1 MGVIE
6 NDLNPSVYIG
16 LKLPLEHGKQGFFGR
31 TQKAI
36 EQTKYNIKNLLLT
49 KKGERLGNPTFGSD
63 LERVIF
69 EQEGDDLENRVEETI
84 RSSISEW
91 LPFVGIESIETNFSA
106 NNRNTIN
113 VSIHFSLDIDSTQ
126 VEKLSMDFKSQEPKE
141 YLFGSTIT

>member
-1 MGVIE
+1 MSVIE
-6 NDLNPSVYIG
+6 NDLNPNVYIG
-16 LKLPLEHGKQGFFGR
+16 LKLPLEHGSQGFFGR

-63 LERVIF
+63 LEKVIF

-106 NNRNTIN
+106 RNRNTIN
-113 VSIHFSLDIDSTQ
+113 VSIHFSLDVDSTQ
-126 VEKLSMDFKSQEPKE
+126 VEKLSMDFVSQEPKD

>member
-1 MGVIE
+1 MSVIE
-6 NDLNPSVYIG
+6 NDLNPNVYIG
-16 LKLPLEHGKQGFFGR
+16 LKLPLEYGNQGFFGR

-63 LERVIF
+63 LEKVIF

-106 NNRNTIN
+106 RNRNTIN
-113 VSIHFSLDIDSTQ
+113 VSIHFSLDVDSTQ
-126 VEKLSMDFKSQEPKE
+126 VEKLSMDFVSQEPKD

>member
-16 LKLPLEHGKQGFFGR
+16 LKLPLEHGNQGFFGR

-63 LERVIF
+63 LEKVIF
-69 EQEGDDLENRVEETI
+69 EQEGDDLENRVEESI

-91 LPFVGIESIETNFSA
+91 LPFVGIESIETNFSV
-106 NNRNTIN
+106 NNRNMVN
-113 VSIHFSLDIDSTQ
+113 V
-126 VEKLSMDFKSQEPKE
+126 
-141 YLFGSTIT
+141 

>member
-1 MGVIE
+1 M
-6 NDLNPSVYIG
+6 
-16 LKLPLEHGKQGFFGR
+16 EHGNQGFFGR

-63 LERVIF
+63 LEKVIF
-69 EQEGDDLENRVEETI
+69 EQEGDDLESRIEETI

-106 NNRNTIN
+106 NNKNTIN

-126 VEKLSMDFKSQEPKE
+126 IEKLSMDFVSQEPKD

>member
-1 MGVIE
+1 MSVIE
-6 NDLNPSVYIG
+6 NDLNPNVYIG
-16 LKLPLEHGKQGFFGR
+16 LKLQLEHGNQGFFGR

-63 LERVIF
+63 LEKVIF

-91 LPFVGIESIETNFSA
+91 LPFVGIESIETNFSV
-106 NNRNTIN
+106 NNRNMVN

-126 VEKLSMDFKSQEPKE
+126 VEKLSMDFKSQESKE
-141 YLFGSTIT
+141 YLFGSTIK

>member
-16 LKLPLEHGKQGFFGR
+16 LKLPLEYGNQGFFGR

-63 LERVIF
+63 LEKVIF

-106 NNRNTIN
+106 RDRNTIN

-126 VEKLSMDFKSQEPKE
+126 VEKLSMDFVSQEPKE

>member
-1 MGVIE
+1 MEYG
-6 NDLNPSVYIG
+6 N
-16 LKLPLEHGKQGFFGR
+16 QGFFGR

-63 LERVIF
+63 LEKVIF
-69 EQEGDDLENRVEETI
+69 EQEGDDLESRIEETI

-91 LPFVGIESIETNFSA
+91 LPFVGIESIETIFSA
-106 NNRNTIN
+106 NNRNTVN

-126 VEKLSMDFKSQEPKE
+126 VEKLSMDFVSQEPKD

>member
-6 NDLNPSVYIG
+6 NDLNTSVYKG
-16 LKLPLEHGKQGFFGR
+16 LKLPLEYGNQGFFGR

-63 LERVIF
+63 LEKVIF

-106 NNRNTIN
+106 RNRNTIN
-113 VSIHFSLDIDSTQ
+113 VSIHFSLDVDSTQ
-126 VEKLSMDFKSQEPKE
+126 VEKLSMDFVSQEPKD

>member
-16 LKLPLEHGKQGFFGR
+16 LKLPLEHGNQGFFGR

-63 LERVIF
+63 LEKVIF
-69 EQEGDDLENRVEETI
+69 EQEGDDLENRVE
-84 RSSISEW
+84 
-91 LPFVGIESIETNFSA
+91 ESIETNFSA

-141 YLFGSTIT
+141 YLFGSTIK